1 MLWRV
6 ILGYPLG
13 NTDAILPGAIVNLI
27 GAEGST
33 GEAFYEGL
41 EEVLQ
46 MDNVFVHIYGK
57 EETKPGR
64 KMGHVTIISRE
75 KQDLVYKAHKIK
87 NTLRVLSREAAEV
100 RAEEAKKKSEEEAAD
115 VRAMTSGGR

>member
-13 NTDAILPGAIVNLI
+13 NTEAILPGAIVNLI
-27 GAEGST
+27 GAEGCE
-33 GEAFYEGL
+33 GEVHYEGL
-41 EEVLQ
+41 KEVLQ
-46 MDNVFVHIYGK
+46 MDNVFVHLYGK
-57 EETKPGR
+57 KETKPGR

-87 NTLRVLSREAAEV
+87 NTLKVISVAA
-100 RAEEAKKKSEEEAAD
+100 AAQLTEEK
-115 VRAMTSGGR
+115 